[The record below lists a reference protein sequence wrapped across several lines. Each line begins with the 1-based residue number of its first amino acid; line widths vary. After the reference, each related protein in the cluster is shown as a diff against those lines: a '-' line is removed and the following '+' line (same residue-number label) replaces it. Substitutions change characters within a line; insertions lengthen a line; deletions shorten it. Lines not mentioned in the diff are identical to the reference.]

1 MSDPIESNKEPNKN
15 AREGEK
21 TESPI
26 VQYILIRTDL
36 NWNSG
41 AMIAQACHASVASI
55 SRTMDSYLTREYL
68 HDLSN
73 MHKVVLRADRLED
86 LIKTE
91 SKLKEANISHHLWIE
106 QPENVPTCLAVSPQ
120 PKHLIQSI
128 FKHFKLLK

>member
-1 MSDPIESNKEPNKN
+1 MSSSTDSTKDQTTT
-15 AREGEK
+15 EGDK
-21 TESPI
+21 TDGPI

-36 NWNSG
+36 NWNTG

-55 SRTMDSYLTREYL
+55 TKTFDTQSTSGYVK
-68 HDLSN
+68 DLEN
-73 MHKVVLRADRLED
+73 MHKVVLRADKLED

-91 SKLKEANISHHLWIE
+91 SRLKEANVAHHLWIE